1 MLNVKE
7 NVSIVIN
14 NQINNLI
21 FSPRRRERKH
31 LFVMTIIDFLLL
43 FAEIWMSL
51 HLISICMS
59 NFAVYYLPFVYVL
72 FLQRPIEFK
81 TKIWWQGQKQYW
93 VRAFGNDVQ
102 RRGQG
107 IETLPMLISF
117 TFNTSSSSVHHFFVP
132 MYKIDRQTDTKAN
145 LLPSYTKLH
154 TNLELIFVCLGL
166 CTF

>member
-1 MLNVKE
+1 MIFCFYLRKYE
-7 NVSIVIN
+7 CHYTSFPFAC
-14 NQINNLI
+14 LI
-21 FSPRRRERKH
+21 LQF
-31 LFVMTIIDFLLL
+31 IICRL
-43 FAEIWMSL
+43 
-51 HLISICMS
+51 CMC
-59 NFAVYYLPFVYVL
+59 V

-117 TFNTSSSSVHHFFVP
+117 TFNTSSSSSVHHFFVS